1 VTTQD
6 TVLTTVRSAV
16 QDVAPGIELT
26 DDLPLIA
33 ERIIDS
39 LSLLKVV
46 TRLEHDLGVRIR
58 DTEVLP
64 RNFETIT
71 AIRAFLATKGH

>member
-1 VTTQD
+1 MTTQD
-6 TVLTTVRSAV
+6 SVLDIVRSAV
-16 QDVAPGIELT
+16 QDVAPGAELT
-26 DDLPLIA
+26 DDLPLIV

-46 TRLEHDLGVRIR
+46 TRLEQDLGVRIR
-58 DTEVLP
+58 DVEVLP

>member
-1 VTTQD
+1 VTEQD

-16 QDVAPGIELT
+16 QDIAPDAELT
-26 DDLPLIA
+26 DDLPLIV

-46 TRLEHDLGVRIR
+46 SRLEHELGIRIR
-58 DTEVLP
+58 DIDVLP
-64 RNFETIT
+64 RNFETIS
-71 AIRAFLATKGH
+71 AIRSFLATKGC